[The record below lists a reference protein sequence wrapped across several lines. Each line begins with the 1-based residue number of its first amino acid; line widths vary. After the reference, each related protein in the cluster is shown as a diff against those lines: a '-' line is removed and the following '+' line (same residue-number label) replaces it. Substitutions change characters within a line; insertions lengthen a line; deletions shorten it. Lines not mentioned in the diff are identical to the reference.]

1 MFVQRHQNSYLVMMD
16 TSGISTRLGR
26 VIRTLLEVMGET
38 EAPFL
43 VGTVIMGF
51 LSVFKKSQS
60 SSPFEALNSVCFLR
74 CQRDVRTP
82 VLMRRGPGLSLGSP
96 QGIQTSLH
104 LVR

>member
-1 MFVQRHQNSYLVMMD
+1 MMD

-51 LSVFKKSQS
+51 LSVFKKSQAS
-60 SSPFEALNSVCFLR
+60 SAFVAFNSMCLSRGQGDLN
-74 CQRDVRTP
+74 P
-82 VLMRRGPGLSLGSP
+82 LS
-96 QGIQTSLH
+96 
-104 LVR
+104 R